1 MPNENLYENYIDRSS
16 PIPLY
21 QQVSA
26 DMTRRIAEEEWR
38 VGDPLISEITLAE
51 LYQVSRITM
60 RQALARLEREGLIS
74 RKQGGR
80 SIVQACPQYMVQD
93 LQLPSEKSETPI
105 VSPAEKI
112 TSSHIRIVNLTAPD
126 RRAARRLDLPEDAP
140 LVYLERYLENSGRVF
155 GINRA
160 WFPRDRFPDLAP
172 FEFIEG
178 ERKSGKRGDN
188 QPNDAADPGD
198 NQGVDHKPA
207 YGGGLQHILIVGK
220 GPLLR
225 ENRRR
230 NGLDLIRH
238 HEGNKEA
245 VDNGEQNQQAK
256 QYRKY
261 LKQDPSGLFFGFQN

>member
-1 MPNENLYENYIDRSS
+1 MPNENLYQNYIDRSS

-38 VGDPLISEITLAE
+38 VGDPLMSEITLAE

-80 SIVQACPQYMVQD
+80 SIVQACPQYMMQD

-112 TSSHIRIVNLTAPD
+112 TSSHVRIVNLTAPD

-160 WFPRDRFPDLAP
+160 WFPRDRFPDLA
-172 FEFIEG
+172 
-178 ERKSGKRGDN
+178 ERGLIRQSISGT
-188 QPNDAADPGD
+188 
-198 NQGVDHKPA
+198 
-207 YGGGLQHILIVGK
+207 
-220 GPLLR
+220 LR
-225 ENRRR
+225 EVYHIETESVENFIAGITLDAHYAKILQVPYASPALRIESIHFCSRRIPLEFSSTVW
-230 NGLDLIRH
+230 NGSNTQFHLLVS
-238 HEGNKEA
+238 K
-245 VDNGEQNQQAK
+245 
-256 QYRKY
+256 
-261 LKQDPSGLFFGFQN
+261 